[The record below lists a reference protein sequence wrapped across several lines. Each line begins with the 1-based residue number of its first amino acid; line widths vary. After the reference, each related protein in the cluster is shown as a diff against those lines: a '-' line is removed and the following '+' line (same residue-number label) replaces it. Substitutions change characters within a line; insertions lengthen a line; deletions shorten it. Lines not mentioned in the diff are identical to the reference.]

1 MIEKY
6 AAFSAFIVA
15 SIIAGFFAG
24 RFLRRIAEV
33 ISLQET
39 AYLIRRLACIAF
51 FSLIFYC
58 LVVEKGEVI
67 FLLIF
72 LISYKWGHIMGF
84 ERKTYSPLVVFNP
97 KYYFQD

>member
-1 MIEKY
+1 MLEHY
-6 AAFSAFIVA
+6 AAVSAIYVLTIV
-15 SIIAGFFAG
+15 AGFFAG

-51 FSLIFYC
+51 FSLFFYC
-58 LVVEKGEVI
+58 LLIEKGEI
-67 FLLIF
+67 ISLLIF
-72 LISYKWGHIMGF
+72 LVSYKWGHIMGF

-97 KYYFQD
+97 NYYFQD